1 MMCLYSLRRIIGINL
16 LSTRIKPFFSNE
28 KFEFLKWKV
37 VIWLI
42 LPVAYAYL
50 ED

>member
-1 MMCLYSLRRIIGINL
+1 MGNLEGGAASNSIGINL
-16 LSTRIKPFFSNE
+16 TGPFGRFGG
-28 KFEFLKWKV
+28 KKKV

-50 ED
+50 GD